1 MGGRAAGGLDGA
13 DAGAVMAKTL
23 TLNVV
28 VIEDTAEAMR
38 RSLRSIKGGRSAA
51 PGSES
56 RDVSP
61 EDARRLLAFPVVKII
76 RVLKY
81 ERPQTLTALAEAV
94 GRDAAS
100 VRAELQV
107 LEQCGIVT
115 LRDAGKKGGP
125 LLPRLLYDEVVIRIK

>member
-1 MGGRAAGGLDGA
+1 MGSHAANGLDGPH
-13 DAGAVMAKTL
+13 AGTLMPKTL

-56 RDVSP
+56 RDIGP
-61 EDARRLLAFPVVKII
+61 EEARRLLAFPVVRII
-76 RVLKY
+76 RALKH
-81 ERPQTLTALAEAV
+81 ERPQTLAALAEAV

-100 VRAELQV
+100 VRVDLQI
-107 LEQCGIVT
+107 LEQCGVVA

-125 LLPRLLYDEVVIRIK
+125 LLPRLVYDEVVIRIK